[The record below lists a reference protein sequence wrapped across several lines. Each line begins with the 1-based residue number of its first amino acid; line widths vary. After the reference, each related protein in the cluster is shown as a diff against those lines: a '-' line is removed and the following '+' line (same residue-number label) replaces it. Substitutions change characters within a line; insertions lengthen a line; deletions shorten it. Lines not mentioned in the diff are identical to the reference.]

1 MEAQR
6 AHLVANSDAHL
17 EGINNRITVAAYSKE
32 LNTSL
37 TSEHSGNHEV
47 DVAIN
52 AYADAPYLSVD
63 ASVRGLVNDNLAP
76 ELQSKAF
83 IKVPASAALSD
94 TDGSESL
101 WIRITPNGADI
112 SQFFLP
118 ELTILVQA
126 TTAIL
131 LLELAMFLA

>member
-1 MEAQR
+1 MFDNYDDLTIALSTAESNLKTNISIAPSIGTIVGETVELDTVEAQR

-17 EGINNRITVAAYSKE
+17 EGINNRITVAAYSK

-63 ASVRGLVNDNLAP
+63 ASVGI
-76 ELQSKAF
+76 SK
-83 IKVPASAALSD
+83 
-94 TDGSESL
+94 
-101 WIRITPNGADI
+101 
-112 SQFFLP
+112 
-118 ELTILVQA
+118 
-126 TTAIL
+126 
-131 LLELAMFLA
+131 